1 MCCNHYN
8 AEKHQKYARDCGFK
22 RHFAHTMY
30 KEEVSLIP
38 GFTMPA
44 RPPSGKLLTPPRTRF
59 LKMGPNAEHP
69 KTVQMRE
76 IKEKL
81 RLTTVQL
88 VAELNAYEKVH
99 QSKNFRRSVD
109 GSPSWHKIGSVLMS
123 SYLQGWVMQEEFIGL
138 MATRLN
144 NLYKFKK
151 EQGQLAPKA
160 DIQTIMNRWY
170 KALGIDPK
178 DTTISPTRALAKRI
192 APFYRR
198 PVLATVSGKFKV
210 DSVKGHQLMCKI
222 VTDEGETHAFGLDP
236 AQPLEVTDGENL
248 KVGQVLQYAVL
259 MQTSKQGDKVVLTHE
274 PSINHTT
281 FYRWYSQNKAPRSIK
296 TLELVQTAVDEAVKL
311 GV

>member
-160 DIQTIMNRWY
+160 DIQTIMNREANFY
-170 KALGIDPK
+170 S
-178 DTTISPTRALAKRI
+178 TTD
-192 APFYRR
+192 YRKWDR
-198 PVLATVSGKFKV
+198 
-210 DSVKGHQLMCKI
+210 
-222 VTDEGETHAFGLDP
+222 
-236 AQPLEVTDGENL
+236 
-248 KVGQVLQYAVL
+248 VLQLSLGFRLNDAG
-259 MQTSKQGDKVVLTHE
+259 KKVK
-274 PSINHTT
+274 TT
-281 FYRWYSQNKAPRSIK
+281 K
-296 TLELVQTAVDEAVKL
+296 TDYGEKEF
-311 GV
+311 

>member
-1 MCCNHYN
+1 M
-8 AEKHQKYARDCGFK
+8 F
-22 RHFAHTMY
+22 
-30 KEEVSLIP
+30 KEEISLIP

-44 RPPSGKLLTPPRTRF
+44 LPRSGKLLIAPKTRF

-99 QSKNFRRSVD
+99 QSKNFRRSMD
-109 GSPSWHKIGSVLMS
+109 GSPAWHKVGSVLMS
-123 SYLQGWVMQEEFIGL
+123 SYLQGWVMQEEFIAL
-138 MATRLN
+138 MTLRLK

-151 EQGQLAPKA
+151 DQGQLAPKS

-170 KALGIDPK
+170 KTLGIDPS
-178 DTTISPTRALAKRI
+178 DSTTSPTRSLAKRI

-198 PVLATVSGKFKV
+198 PVLATVSGKFKI
-210 DSVKGHQLMCKI
+210 DSVKGHQLICKI
-222 VTDEGETHAFGLDP
+222 VTDEGETHQFGLDP
-236 AQPLEVTDGENL
+236 VQPLEVTDGEKL

-259 MQTSKQGDKVVLTHE
+259 MQTTKQAGKDVLTHE

-281 FYRWYSQNKAPRSIK
+281 FFRWYSQNKAPRSIK
-296 TLELVQTAVDEAVKL
+296 TLDLVQAAVDEAAKL
-311 GV
+311 GDTKG